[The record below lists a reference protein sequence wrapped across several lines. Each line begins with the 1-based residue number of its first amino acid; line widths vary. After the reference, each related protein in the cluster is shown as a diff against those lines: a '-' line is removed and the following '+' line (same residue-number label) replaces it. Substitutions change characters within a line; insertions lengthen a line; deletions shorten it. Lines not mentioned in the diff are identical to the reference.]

1 MTVLWCFL
9 AFVFFASL
17 VEILG
22 CQDVYGLFWKMLS
35 CCKGWMFSLV
45 RGVGGLQFFCATF
58 ASKSLKDFLR
68 VFDSHSFGIY
78 RFLSKT
84 IFDWL
89 TPVGAMEVM
98 FRIQCILP
106 D

>member
-1 MTVLWCFL
+1 MWTTRFGKRGLYEFSMCLTEQEGVTGDWWCFL

-22 CQDVYGLFWKMLS
+22 CQDVYELFWEMLS

-58 ASKSLKDFLR
+58 ASK
-68 VFDSHSFGIY
+68 V
-78 RFLSKT
+78 
-84 IFDWL
+84 
-89 TPVGAMEVM
+89 
-98 FRIQCILP
+98 
-106 D
+106 